1 MTTVNAPD
9 LTSASDVGREPERDA
24 AAAIATQVTEQLA
37 ADPSG
42 AVNAGRAADVVD
54 VLLEQRARAALSE
67 GTNALLA
74 PQDETRL
81 RRLVLD
87 RVLGLGPI
95 EELLC
100 EPGVENIHIT
110 GNDDAIVDFGAG
122 RRERRPAVVHTDAE
136 LVALVQRAAAR
147 APGGERRFDAAAPI
161 LSMELSGGERLSA
174 VMPGVAVRPTVTIRR
189 HPQHHLRLGDLLRS
203 GTLDQPSRNLLVAAV
218 RARLNII
225 VSGATNAGKTTL
237 LRALLGTLD
246 DERIIT
252 VEDSL
257 ELGLHRHMCEA
268 DVVPLQGRPP
278 NVEGIGEVP
287 LAELVRAALRMCPDR
302 VIVGETRGPETLAL
316 LNAMSMGTDGSMS
329 TIHASSSQQVFTKIA
344 AYCAQAPERLTASAT
359 ATLIGASVHLV
370 AHIDTAS
377 TGERVVTSIREVVGA
392 EGEQVLSNE
401 LYTRPV
407 GEPTG
412 TTVCAPGGDIGW
424 RLERAGYTARG
435 WT

>member
-1 MTTVNAPD
+1 MTTLNAPD
-9 LTSASDVGREPERDA
+9 LSSTPDAGGESVRDA
-24 AAAIATQVTEQLA
+24 ATAIATQVTEQLA

-42 AVNAGRAADVVD
+42 AVNPGRAADAVD
-54 VLLEQRARAALSE
+54 VLLERRARAALSE
-67 GTNALLA
+67 GTRALLT

-122 RRERRPAVVHTDAE
+122 RRERRPAVVRTDAE

-189 HPQHHLRLGDLLRS
+189 HPQRHLRLGDLLRS

-257 ELGLHRHMCEA
+257 ELGLHRHMSEA

-278 NVEGIGEVP
+278 NVEGIGEVT

-370 AHIDTAS
+370 AHIDTTS
-377 TGERVVTSIREVVGA
+377 TGERVVTNIREVVGA

-407 GEPTG
+407 DEPTG
-412 TTVCAPGGDIGW
+412 TTVCAPGGDIGR
-424 RLERAGYTARG
+424 RLERAGYTAGG

>member
-1 MTTVNAPD
+1 MTTLNAPD
-9 LTSASDVGREPERDA
+9 LSSTPDADEKSVRDA
-24 AAAIATQVTEQLA
+24 ATAIAAQVTEQLA

-42 AVNAGRAADVVD
+42 AVNPGRAADAVD
-54 VLLEQRARAALSE
+54 VLLERRARAALSE
-67 GTNALLA
+67 GTRALLT

-87 RVLGLGPI
+87 HVLGLGPI

-110 GNDDAIVDFGAG
+110 GNDDTIVDFGAG
-122 RRERRPAVVHTDAE
+122 RRERRPAVVRTDAE

-189 HPQHHLRLGDLLRS
+189 HPQRHLSLGDLLRS
-203 GTLDQPSRNLLVAAV
+203 VTLDQSSRNLLVAAV

-257 ELGLHRHMCEA
+257 ELGLHRHMSEA

-278 NVEGIGEVP
+278 NVEGIGEVT

-370 AHIDTAS
+370 AHIDTTS

-407 GEPTG
+407 DKPTG
-412 TTVCAPGGDIGW
+412 TTVCVPGGDIGR
-424 RLERAGYTARG
+424 RLERAGYTAGG

>member
-1 MTTVNAPD
+1 MTTLNAPD
-9 LTSASDVGREPERDA
+9 LSSTPDADEKSVRDA
-24 AAAIATQVTEQLA
+24 ATAIAAQVTEQLA

-42 AVNAGRAADVVD
+42 AVNPGRAADAVD
-54 VLLEQRARAALSE
+54 VLLERRARAALSE
-67 GTNALLA
+67 GTRALLT

-87 RVLGLGPI
+87 HVLGLGPI

-110 GNDDAIVDFGAG
+110 GNDDTIVDFGAG
-122 RRERRPAVVHTDAE
+122 RRERRPAVVRTDAE

-189 HPQHHLRLGDLLRS
+189 HPQRHLSLGDLLRS
-203 GTLDQPSRNLLVAAV
+203 VTLDQSSRNLLVAAV

-257 ELGLHRHMCEA
+257 ELGLHRHMSEA

-278 NVEGIGEVP
+278 NVEGIGEVT

-370 AHIDTAS
+370 AHIDTTS
-377 TGERVVTSIREVVGA
+377 SGERVVTSIREVVGA

-407 GEPTG
+407 DKPTG
-412 TTVCAPGGDIGW
+412 TTVCAPGGDIGR
-424 RLERAGYTARG
+424 RLERAGYTAGG

>member
-1 MTTVNAPD
+1 MTTLNAPD
-9 LTSASDVGREPERDA
+9 LPSTPDAGGESVRDT
-24 AAAIATQVTEQLA
+24 AAAIATQVTEHLA

-42 AVNAGRAADVVD
+42 AVNPGRAADAVD
-54 VLLEQRARAALSE
+54 MILEQRARAALSE
-67 GTNALLA
+67 GTRALLT

-122 RRERRPAVVHTDAE
+122 RRERRPAVVHTDIE

-147 APGGERRFDAAAPI
+147 ASGGERRFDAAAPI

-189 HPQHHLRLGDLLRS
+189 HPQHHLRLSDLLRS
-203 GTLDQPSRNLLVAAV
+203 GTLDQSSRNLLVAAV

-246 DERIIT
+246 EERIIT

-257 ELGLHRHMCEA
+257 ELGLHRHMSEA

-278 NVEGIGEVP
+278 NVEGIGEVT

-370 AHIDTAS
+370 AHIDTTS
-377 TGERVVTSIREVVGA
+377 TGERVVTNIREVVGA

-407 GEPTG
+407 DEPTG
-412 TTVCAPGGDIGW
+412 TTVCAPGGDIGR
-424 RLERAGYTARG
+424 RLERAGYTAGG